1 MLLGILKVDG
11 SRVRG
16 VITDGV
22 KRLVDDVGRRDRSL
36 NIGELLVCSVVLVVR
51 WVNLK
56 VSSS

>member
-22 KRLVDDVGRRDRSL
+22 KRLVNDVGRRDRSL
-36 NIGELLVCSVVLVVR
+36 YIGELLVCPVVLVVC
-51 WVNLK
+51 WVDLK
-56 VSSS
+56 VPRS